1 MSIHLE
7 NTELMEALEEHENC
21 GGSET
26 VTSIIESSTDSSSA
40 DVEVTTHPLYVTGGE
55 LWCEPCGTKI
65 MEVTED
71 SPEEEEEEEEAEKMS
86 TYEVSYKVISEFVTQ
101 VEATSEE
108 EARETLGVSY
118 KFTSEEEGR
127 IEIVDV
133 KNIIYMEGES
143 DE

>member
-7 NTELMEALEEHENC
+7 NTKLMEALEEHENC
-21 GGSET
+21 GGSKT
-26 VTSIIESSTDSSSA
+26 VEGEINSESDNASFS
-40 DVEVTTHPLYVTGGE
+40 VEVESQPLYVTSGG

-65 MEVTED
+65 MTVTVD
-71 SPEEEEEEEEAEKMS
+71 PPEAEEEEAEKMS

-101 VEATSEE
+101 IEATSEE

-127 IEIVDV
+127 IEIVAV
-133 KNIIYMEGES
+133 KNIYNQEGAS

>member
-7 NTELMEALEEHENC
+7 NTKLMEALEEHENC
-21 GGSET
+21 GGSKT
-26 VTSIIESSTDSSSA
+26 VEGEINSDTDNASFS
-40 DVEVTTHPLYVTGGE
+40 VEVESQPLYVTNGE

-65 MEVTED
+65 MAVTED
-71 SPEEEEEEEEAEKMS
+71 PPEDEEEEAEKMS

-101 VEATSEE
+101 IEATSEE
-108 EARETLGVSY
+108 EARETFSY

-127 IEIVDV
+127 VEIVDV
-133 KNIIYMEGES
+133 KNIYNLEVES

>member
-7 NTELMEALEEHENC
+7 NTKLMEALEEHENC
-21 GGSET
+21 GGSKT
-26 VTSIIESSTDSSSA
+26 VEGEINSESDNASFS
-40 DVEVTTHPLYVTGGE
+40 VEVESQPLYVTGGQ
-55 LWCEPCGTKI
+55 LWCEPCGRKI

-71 SPEEEEEEEEAEKMS
+71 PPEAEEEEAEKMS

-101 VEATSEE
+101 IEATSEE

-127 IEIVDV
+127 IEIVAV
-133 KNIIYMEGES
+133 KNIYNQEGAS